1 MLRARWPG
9 LRRAAAVR
17 GRTAAAAAAAAAA
30 ALAALHVPCHTARV
44 AGWLGTRR

>member
-17 GRTAAAAAAAAAA
+17 GRTAAAAAAA